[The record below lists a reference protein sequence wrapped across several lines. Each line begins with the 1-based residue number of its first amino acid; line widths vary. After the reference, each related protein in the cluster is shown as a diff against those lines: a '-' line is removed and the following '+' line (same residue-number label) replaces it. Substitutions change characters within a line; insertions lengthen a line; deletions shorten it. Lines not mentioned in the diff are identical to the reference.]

1 MNRLIASRPF
11 SSFPSL
17 MSEMSDLQQEIN
29 RLFQPTR
36 WLGRESS
43 NVMVTDWIPAI
54 DIKDEDNQYVI
65 KADVPGVDPKDIE
78 VSMENGALTI
88 KGKKETSH
96 EEKKENYFCM
106 ERSSGSFFRSFTLP
120 QSVNASD
127 IKAKNNNGVLIITVP
142 KTQKAAAQKIK
153 IES

>member
-1 MNRLIASRPF
+1 MNHLTTRSPF

-29 RLFQPTR
+29 RLFQPSR
-36 WLGRESS
+36 FFGRES

-78 VSMENGALTI
+78 ISMENGALTI
-88 KGKKETSH
+88 KGKKETSR

-106 ERSSGSFFRSFTLP
+106 ERSSGSFFRSFSLP
-120 QSVNASD
+120 QTVNASD

-142 KTQKAAAQKIK
+142 KTQKTAAQKIK